1 MQYYLEIWLH
11 ISRGD
16 ATLKNTHGGKRPGAG
31 RPKGTGS
38 KFKEPTVVK
47 RIPQSR
53 VPEVEALIARPQE
66 HLHGGTKVSN
76 NNVVDIRVAAPSPGK
91 QECPLFASRVPAG
104 FPSPADDYIE
114 MHLDLNE
121 YLVEQPAATY
131 HVRVSGDSMVGA
143 GIMDGDI
150 LVVNRS
156 QEASHKAIVVAIVDG
171 EPTVKRLYW
180 QNSVIQLQPEN
191 PVYPAIRISA
201 EQDL

>member
-1 MQYYLEIWLH
+1 M
-11 ISRGD
+11 
-16 ATLKNTHGGKRPGAG
+16 KNKHGGKRSGAG
-31 RPKGTGS
+31 RPKGTGR

-53 VPEVEALIARPQE
+53 VPEVEALISQPQE
-66 HLHGGTKVSN
+66 QLGINSN
-76 NNVVDIRVAAPSPGK
+76 GPNINVVDIRVAAPSPGK
-91 QECPLFASRVPAG
+91 QERPLFASRVPAG

-121 YLVEQPAATY
+121 YLVDQPAATY
-131 HVRVSGDSMVGA
+131 HVQVSGDSMVGA

-156 QEASHKAIVVAIVDG
+156 QEAAHNAIVVAIVDG

-180 QNSVIQLQPEN
+180 QNSDIELQPEN
-191 PVYPAIRISA
+191 PAYPAIRISA
-201 EQDL
+201 EQDLQIWGVVTGVVRKL